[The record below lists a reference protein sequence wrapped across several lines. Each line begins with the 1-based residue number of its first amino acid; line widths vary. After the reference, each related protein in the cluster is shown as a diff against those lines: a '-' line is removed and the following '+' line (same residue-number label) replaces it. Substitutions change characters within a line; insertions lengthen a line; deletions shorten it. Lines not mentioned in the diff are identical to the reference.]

1 MNQKHDT
8 TTMNDEISHRIERL
22 EDRDRVNSVLV
33 GTLGTEIQSMGTRL
47 LKMEKVL
54 EQVRDRVLSME
65 GCPAPG
71 LCFQL
76 QSRLGAVETQLATFK
91 EDRAVLVKGW
101 KAVGIVCAVATAV
114 VTAVYGLWNF
124 IEHVVHRKP

>member
-1 MNQKHDT
+1 
-8 TTMNDEISHRIERL
+8 MNDEISHRIERL

-47 LKMEKVL
+47 LKMENVL
-54 EQVRDRVLSME
+54 EQVRDRILAME
-65 GCPAPG
+65 GCPDPG

-76 QSRLGAVETQLATFK
+76 RARLSAVETQLAVLK

-114 VTAVYGLWNF
+114 ATALYGLWNF
-124 IEHVVHRKP
+124 FEHVIHRKP